1 MMLAGAVIL
10 LIAVYFIGFKVEEK
24 TIPASEQEP
33 SVIEPTNP
41 EAAKIIVIEEPAQPA
56 EVQTGTTEPETSP
69 GVAEVL
75 IEVNFF
81 NPAELKVPVGT
92 TVKWTNDDTRAHK
105 LVAYDRTFYGERM
118 QPGATYEFTFTEKG
132 TYAYFDAVFPKTFKG
147 AIIVE

>member
-10 LIAVYFIGFKVEEK
+10 LTAVYFIGFKVEEK
-24 TIPASEQEP
+24 ITVPAQEEP
-33 SVIEPTNP
+33 SAAEPTNP
-41 EAAKIIVIEEPAQPA
+41 EAAKTIVIEEPAHPSG
-56 EVQTGTTEPETSP
+56 VQTGTTEPETAS

-75 IEVNFF
+75 IEINFF
-81 NPAELKVPVGT
+81 NPAELKVPIGT
-92 TVKWTNDDTRAHK
+92 TVRWTNDDTRAHK
-105 LVAYDRTFYGERM
+105 LVAYDRTSYGERM